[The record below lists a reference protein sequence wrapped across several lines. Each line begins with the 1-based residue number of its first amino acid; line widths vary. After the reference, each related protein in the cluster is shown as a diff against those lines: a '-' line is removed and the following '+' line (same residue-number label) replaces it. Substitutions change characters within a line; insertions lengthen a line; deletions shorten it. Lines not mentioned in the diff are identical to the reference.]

1 MLWILVIYVYADQ
14 RSCSFRTLSTK
25 RKYIFF
31 LSKDWHCHFSMN
43 IYIFPYCLMCILFIR
58 SLRVWE
64 LLPEANYD
72 KRYHSRS
79 ILLFLFFMY
88 VHART
93 RLGCKIKLSS
103 WQLNHLT
110 SCLIGL
116 HHIVICLMQS
126 FQFPN

>member
-1 MLWILVIYVYADQ
+1 
-14 RSCSFRTLSTK
+14 
-25 RKYIFF
+25 
-31 LSKDWHCHFSMN
+31 
-43 IYIFPYCLMCILFIR
+43 MCILFIR

-93 RLGCKIKLSS
+93 CVGCKIKLSS
-103 WQLNHLT
+103 WQLNHSHILPYWST
-110 SCLIGL
+110 SYSDLL
-116 HHIVICLMQS
+116 DAVIS
-126 FQFPN
+126 IS